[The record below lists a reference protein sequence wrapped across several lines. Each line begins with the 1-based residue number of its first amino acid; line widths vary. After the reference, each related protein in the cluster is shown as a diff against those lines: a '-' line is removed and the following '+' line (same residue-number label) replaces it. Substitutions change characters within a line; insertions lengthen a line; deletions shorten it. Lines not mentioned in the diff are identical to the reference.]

1 MTVITIQVDIETMH
15 VSIVSPYMRPTLI
28 MTRPAQKTV
37 KSGTKIVFPKI
48 RNEIN
53 MAYILYHDAG
63 LELSEKQTQSLWSRK
78 SHSTNYQQP
87 RLST

>member
-1 MTVITIQVDIETMH
+1 MQVS
-15 VSIVSPYMRPTLI
+15 VASPYMRPYSYHEQDGAEE
-28 MTRPAQKTV
+28 RV

-53 MAYILYHDAG
+53 MAYILYHDTG
-63 LELSEKQTQSLWSRK
+63 LGLSEKQTQSLWSRK
-78 SHSTNYQQP
+78 SHCTDYQRP